1 MGIVTDIDLVYVLM
15 WTLLELFLVSDYKE
29 SHGVLDY
36 LSEGNGLPDGIFAAN
51 LRKKQKRL
59 RTKRRL
65 ILNMLFLQ
73 KSDVFMC
80 EKDQFFEEI
89 FCVPTFCLV
98 FSSFVWTHKKMIANY
113 TVNSCHFA
121 QLKSE

>member
-1 MGIVTDIDLVYVLM
+1 MKCIAMDNGIDMISKVIVGRNLKQHWAGYQNHA
-15 WTLLELFLVSDYKE
+15 E
-29 SHGVLDY
+29 
-36 LSEGNGLPDGIFAAN
+36 N

-65 ILNMLFLQ
+65 ILNKPFLQ

-80 EKDQFFEEI
+80 EKEQFFEEI

-98 FSSFVWTHKKMIANY
+98 FSSFFGRTKKNANY
-113 TVNSCHFA
+113 TVNSLSLCSTIQQIVVFV
-121 QLKSE
+121 L